1 MRKGIFP
8 GSFDP
13 LTYGHLD
20 IIERSIKL
28 CDKLLIAIAI
38 NSSKSALFTIDERI
52 DIIKNC
58 CNTEYEN
65 IEIVTFNGLLAD
77 YCKENN
83 ISFIVRGLRSFTD
96 FEYESSI
103 SVVNRKLAPEVETIF
118 LMANGEKSYISSNIV
133 KEIASYNG
141 DISSLV
147 PSFVEKKITKKS
159 S

>member
-20 IIERSIKL
+20 IIERSIKI
-28 CDKLLIAIAI
+28 CDKLLIAIAK
-38 NSSKSALFTIDERI
+38 NSSKNALFTIDERI

-58 CNTEYEN
+58 CNVENEN
-65 IEIVTFNGLLAD
+65 IEIITFSGLLAD
-77 YCKENN
+77 YCKENDV
-83 ISFIVRGLRSFTD
+83 SFIVRGLRSFID
-96 FEYESSI
+96 FEYENSI
-103 SVVNRKLAPEVETIF
+103 SVVNSKLAPEVETIF
-118 LMANGEKSYISSNIV
+118 LMADREKSYISSKIV
-133 KEIASYNG
+133 KDIASYNG

-147 PSFVEKKITKKS
+147 PSFVEKKISKKS